1 MGVAKK
7 GAGATYADFAQIVR
21 KAADKPRR
29 KCPSSAA
36 NGNENLK
43 NGRENYKIAHRAPRC
58 NKPGNLKRTGKPCG
72 APAVRGG
79 TRCYKHG
86 GMRQVPEHPHNIAR
100 LERGEIDARLQHNRD
115 RQQYWELP
123 APVKAA
129 IDLVCKSAALPLNQ
143 FSRKLELARAYM
155 LDDGGRA
162 YRRIIKNIKVQ

>member
-1 MGVAKK
+1 MRGTDKAGV
-7 GAGATYADFAQIVR
+7 TYADFADKIR
-21 KAADKPRR
+21 KAAKPRR
-29 KCPSSAA
+29 RCPSSAS

-43 NGRENYKIAHRAPRC
+43 NGYENYKAAHASPRC

-86 GMRQVPEHPHNIAR
+86 GMRQVPEHPHNVAR

-123 APVKAA
+123 APIKTV
-129 IDLVCKSAALPLNQ
+129 IDSVSVSFPKQ
-143 FSRKLELARAYM
+143 YSRKLELARAYM

-162 YRRIIKNIKVQ
+162 YRRIIKNIKL

>member
-7 GAGATYADFAQIVR
+7 GAGATYADFAQLVR
-21 KAADKPRR
+21 KAADKPRIR
-29 KCPSSAA
+29 NHAGSS

-43 NGRENYKIAHRAPRC
+43 NGYENYKAASLSPRC

-115 RQQYWELP
+115 RDQYWQLP
-123 APVKAA
+123 AQVKET
-129 IDLVCKSAALPLNQ
+129 IDSVSASFPKQ

-162 YRRIIKNIKVQ
+162 YRRIIKNLKL